1 MRGVAYTLGGTPRP
15 LYSQK
20 ATANNCFLLFHVKH
34 LPISYSM
41 MPPGH
46 QALCPRFARNHSG
59 QRQRTT
65 IAVTVVP
72 AEVHIRAAVCSIIQ
86 PRRLLA
92 INHVVEEILLNNN
105 LPVNI
110 AVGR

>member
-1 MRGVAYTLGGTPRP
+1 MRGAAYTLGGAPRP

-41 MPPGH
+41 MPPSH
-46 QALCPRFARNHSG
+46 QALCPRFTRNHSG
-59 QRQRTT
+59 QRLPT
-65 IAVTVVP
+65 
-72 AEVHIRAAVCSIIQ
+72 EVHIRAAVCSIIQ
-86 PRRLLA
+86 PRRVLA